1 MSFSFEIDEYNLHSI
16 QLTCMNQP
24 NLLSHLFWTSLLWF
38 TLHSSLDKG
47 ALEDALES
55 FHNLSKIISTSWV
68 STWGFVFMDEV
79 FNCFHRTLLK
89 NKSKAKLNCIYTLIW
104 SHLLTSK
111 SIPEKTYKWLVNEVP
126 LLSLSKY
133 ETT

>member
-68 STWGFVFMDEV
+68 STWGFVSWTKSLIAFTEH
-79 FNCFHRTLLK
+79 FLK
-89 NKSKAKLNCIYTLIW
+89 ICAKLNSTAFTHSSDHTYQPVRAYL
-104 SHLLTSK
+104 K
-111 SIPEKTYKWLVNEVP
+111 KTYKWLVNEIP